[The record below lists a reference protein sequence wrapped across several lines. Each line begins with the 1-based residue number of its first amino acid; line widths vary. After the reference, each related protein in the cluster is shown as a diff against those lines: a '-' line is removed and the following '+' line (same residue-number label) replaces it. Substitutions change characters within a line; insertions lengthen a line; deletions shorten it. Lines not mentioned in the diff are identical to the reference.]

1 MANVNLLRSKTAH
14 FIFSLL
20 ILIVFI
26 YFQSC
31 LLAQLSSPW
40 FYIDVVSI
48 VVIYMCIEHFLFLSI
63 IKILFAALLM
73 QISSAAPSGFYI
85 MYFLL
90 VLVFSN
96 LLSRIFV
103 ITSFLGQIFIFL
115 SLFILKY
122 LLFYFTISPRGFS
135 TFLSLISASW
145 QGFFVTIIVSL
156 PIFRLLIYI
165 DSFFE
170 YIPSHEKKKINEI

>member
-1 MANVNLLRSKTAH
+1 MAKINILRSKTSH
-14 FIFSLL
+14 FAFSLL
-20 ILIVFI
+20 ILIFCI

-31 LLAQLSSPW
+31 LLAKMSSSW
-40 FYIDVVSI
+40 FYIDIVSI

-73 QISSAAPSGFYI
+73 QISSAAPNGFYI

-103 ITSFLGQIFIFL
+103 ISSFLGQTFIFM
-115 SLFILKY
+115 SLFFLKY
-122 LLFYFTISPRGFS
+122 LLFYFTIVPRGF
-135 TFLSLISASW
+135 TTALYLIASSW
-145 QGFFVTIIVSL
+145 QGFFVTILIAL
-156 PIFRLLIYI
+156 PVFRLLIYI

-170 YIPSHEKKKINEI
+170 YLPSYEKKKLNEI